1 MKKLLV
7 IAPQNPYPAT
17 NGGKISI
24 YYPLINLAQ
33 YFQIHFVF
41 TYFQPLPP
49 DIQKHFEEFGIKI
62 YPQKVN
68 TKDSLSGILLNF
80 FSSLPYKFQKYH
92 KLTILKKIKEIVQKE
107 NISFI
112 WCNHSHMSWY
122 ALRLQKELDVKIF
135 LREHNVEYS
144 LVQQVMQLNKPGVL
158 RTFIRLQYLK
168 TKRHEINCWKKF
180 DRTFFI
186 SDLDFSIA
194 KNECSNCTN
203 LDLLYDSFP
212 EKKEIKAEEKEPC
225 SFIFTGNIDT
235 FQNSYN
241 LQTFVKE
248 IWEPL
253 IKADPRWKL
262 YVTGNKDEIIKKKIK
277 ADLAANNITNLGF
290 VDDIDQVINSK
301 KYFIS
306 PTYIGSG
313 IRIKVLNAMASGAV
327 CFLTPLDANML
338 SFFSDFHNIIEF
350 NNFAEFYTKLK
361 RLESRESMYKS
372 ISLQALKVGTDFT
385 WKDYALKAFYE
396 ITGV

>member
-7 IAPQNPYPAT
+7 IAPQNPYPAHD
-17 NGGKISI
+17 GGKISI

-41 TYFQPLPP
+41 NYFQPLPP
-49 DIQKHFEEFGIKI
+49 DIQKHFEDFGIKI

-68 TKDSLSGILLNF
+68 TKDSLPRILLNL

-92 KLTILKKIKEIVQKE
+92 KQRILKKIKEIVQKE
-107 NISFI
+107 NIEFI
-112 WCNHSHMSWY
+112 WCNHTHMAWY
-122 ALRLQKELDVKIF
+122 ALQLQKEFDVKIF
-135 LREHNVEYS
+135 LREHNIEYS
-144 LVQQVMQLNKPGVL
+144 LVQQVMQLNKPGLL
-158 RTFIRLQYLK
+158 RTFIKLQYLK
-168 TKRHEINCWKKF
+168 TKRHEISCWKKF

-194 KNECSNCTN
+194 KIECSNCTK

-212 EKKEIKAEEKEPC
+212 EKKEIQAEEKEPY

-235 FQNSYN
+235 YQNSYN
-241 LQTFVKE
+241 LQTFIKE

-262 YVTGNKDEIIKKKIK
+262 YITGNKDEIIKKKIK
-277 ADLAANNITNLGF
+277 TDFAANNITNLGF
-290 VDDIDQVINSK
+290 VDNIDQVINSK
-301 KYFIS
+301 KYFVS

-313 IRIKVLNAMASGAV
+313 LRIKVLNAMASGAV

-338 SFFSDFHNIIEF
+338 SFFTDFDNIIEF
-350 NNFAEFYTKLK
+350 NNFNEFYIKLI
-361 RLESRESMYKS
+361 RLESSESLYNS
-372 ISLQALKVGTDFT
+372 ISLQALSVGAKIS
-385 WKDYALKAFYE
+385 WKDYAIKVYDE
-396 ITGV
+396 ITRV